1 MNPVSALDDEISANL
16 EFHMEDHRAQHEGA
30 SFPGLDRGYSV
41 SLYRDNSAG
50 VSGDEPG
57 DMPGGES
64 GDHRFVAASLALAI
78 GPDHAQ
84 ALASA
89 RAGDAEAQQ
98 RVT

>member
-1 MNPVSALDDEISANL
+1 MNPVNALDDEISVNL
-16 EFHMEDHRAQHEGA
+16 EFHIEDHRAQHEGA
-30 SFPGLDRGYSV
+30 SFPGLDRGYSL
-41 SLYRDNSAG
+41 SLDRDHSAG

-57 DMPGGES
+57 GGS
-64 GDHRFVAASLALAI
+64 GDHRFVAASLALVI

>member
-16 EFHMEDHRAQHEGA
+16 EFHIEDHRAQHEGA
-30 SFPGLDRGYSV
+30 SFPGLDRGYS
-41 SLYRDNSAG
+41 LNLDEDHSAG
-50 VSGDEPG
+50 VSCDESGD
-57 DMPGGES
+57 ES